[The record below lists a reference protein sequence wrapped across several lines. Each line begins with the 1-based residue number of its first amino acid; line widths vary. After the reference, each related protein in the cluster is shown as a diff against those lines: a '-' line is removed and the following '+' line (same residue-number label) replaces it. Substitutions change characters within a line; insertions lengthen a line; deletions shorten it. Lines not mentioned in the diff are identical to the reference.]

1 MNGVKMSRETKELRI
16 MSDKQLIKESENL
29 RMAFLMTSPNLIN
42 PKMRPEDRGKVRRR
56 IARINTILGER
67 GRRGVVKQEKR
78 LK

>member
-1 MNGVKMSRETKELRI
+1 MSRETKELRI